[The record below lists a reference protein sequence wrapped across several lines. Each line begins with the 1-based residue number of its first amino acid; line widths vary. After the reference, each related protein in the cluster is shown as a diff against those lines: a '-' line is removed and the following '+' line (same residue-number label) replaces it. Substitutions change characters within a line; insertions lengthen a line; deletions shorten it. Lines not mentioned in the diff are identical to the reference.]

1 MASKSDEKCIMR
13 ICCFIKNQHQNKFI
27 HERISSV
34 LNNKTIPLDS
44 WIKLNKNDEGGKK
57 NETIA
62 SLFEAENSEIY
73 ENIN

>member
-1 MASKSDEKCIMR
+1 MY
-13 ICCFIKNQHQNKFI
+13 I
-27 HERISSV
+27 HERSSFK
-34 LNNKTIPLDS
+34 NKKKMFSLES
-44 WIKLNKNDEGGKK
+44 CMFVNKNDEGGKK